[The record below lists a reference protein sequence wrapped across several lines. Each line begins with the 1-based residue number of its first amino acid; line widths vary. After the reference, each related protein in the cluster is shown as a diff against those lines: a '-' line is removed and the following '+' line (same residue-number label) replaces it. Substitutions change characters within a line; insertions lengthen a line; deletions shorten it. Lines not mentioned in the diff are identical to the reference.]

1 MRHSGLPLA
10 IAGSH
15 TCTHTLP
22 EHHRAQNADHL
33 AHNTPFSAFF
43 TKVVCDLGAT
53 PPQVAASP
61 SPIGGIARHEPPT
74 RRRHAARRR
83 RVVQNPHDRRCGGRR
98 RIRRVAVPGCGARGQ
113 QRGLAGLRGDAPSEA
128 RGADDS
134 RTGRR
139 PRAHKAARPKQ
150 QCEGRCTRYGPL
162 HPLRGGTPD
171 QKGCTAYG
179 SGAAHPITRTNA
191 ESARRGP
198 GCGTRGRRGLA
209 GLRDDAPS
217 EARSADDSRAGR
229 RPRAHKAARPKQQ
242 CEGRCTRYGPLHPLR
257 GGTPDQ
263 KGCTAYGSGA
273 AHPATRTN
281 AESARRPPTRTGP
294 RELTLPGP
302 SAFSD
307 HQPAF
312 NNRRSVVTN
321 HRSAANSPSTIINR
335 RSADTPRRAVAAIR
349 DGDAGSGQAVA

>member
-15 TCTHTLP
+15 TSTHTLP

-139 PRAHKAARPKQ
+139 PRAHKAAQPKQ

-162 HPLRGGTPD
+162 HPLRAAAPVTGRYTRSEGVHCLRIGCSTPNH
-171 QKGCTAYG
+171 KNKRGICETRAWLR
-179 SGAAHPITRTNA
+179 HPWEA
-191 ESARRGP
+191 GP
-198 GCGTRGRRGLA
+198 GRASKRRAERSSQRGRLA
-209 GLRDDAPS
+209 D
-217 EARSADDSRAGR
+217 
-229 RPRAHKAARPKQQ
+229 
-242 CEGRCTRYGPLHPLR
+242 GP
-257 GGTPDQ
+257 
-263 KGCTAYGSGA
+263 
-273 AHPATRTN
+273 
-281 AESARRPPTRTGP
+281 PPTGVQ
-294 RELTLPGP
+294 
-302 SAFSD
+302 SS
-307 HQPAF
+307 PALS
-312 NNRRSVVTN
+312 RS
-321 HRSAANSPSTIINR
+321 
-335 RSADTPRRAVAAIR
+335 SADTPRRAVAAIR

>member
-15 TCTHTLP
+15 TSTHTLP

-128 RGADDS
+128 RGAD
-134 RTGRR
+134 G
-139 PRAHKAARPKQ
+139 
-150 QCEGRCTRYGPL
+150 
-162 HPLRGGTPD
+162 
-171 QKGCTAYG
+171 
-179 SGAAHPITRTNA
+179 
-191 ESARRGP
+191 
-198 GCGTRGRRGLA
+198 
-209 GLRDDAPS
+209 
-217 EARSADDSRAGR
+217 SRAGR

-294 RELTLPGP
+294 RELALPGP